1 MKKSLLY
8 TGIVYVLMGLL
19 CFALAIVYEWSI
31 DGLLWG
37 LGGAGV
43 CPGLMMLWKY
53 FHWTRPEN
61 REEYAKRLEQEQI
74 ELRDERKVM
83 LRDKSGRMAYLS
95 MMLLYCLLML
105 LLAFCACMGWLMP
118 FARYAVLGLGVLLV
132 LQYLLGIAAF
142 RYLSKRL

>member
-53 FHWTRPEN
+53 FHWTNPKN
-61 REEYAKRLEQEQI
+61 REEYEKRLQKECI
-74 ELRDERKVM
+74 ELRDERKIM
-83 LRDKSGRMAYLS
+83 LRDKSGRITYIFML
-95 MMLLYCLLML
+95 LLYCLLIM
-105 LLAFCACMGWLMP
+105 AFGVCASLGWFMP
-118 FARYAVLGLGVLLV
+118 FARYAISGLGVLLII
-132 LQYLLGIAAF
+132 QYLFGIAAF